1 MSISIE
7 TPSGH
12 RLAEARRI
20 SVHGLP
26 GVGGYTLVINLHLSV
41 MAPTTETLLSNR
53 SIRVDWG
60 DNQQRMIGIG
70 VPNQAQ
76 PIRLTVRAILPR
88 PEGRGLPRTRSSMSM
103 FSPVP
108 AMYPSSQLMSIPL

>member
-76 PIRLTVRAILPR
+76 PIRLTPYSSKAINDATQKSLR
-88 PEGRGLPRTRSSMSM
+88 LSVSAVKR
-103 FSPVP
+103 
-108 AMYPSSQLMSIPL
+108 